1 MTGRTTFVSQTP
13 LLEKKMIYGWNQKGK
28 NEANEESQRRGKED
42 DGETGE
48 KRSRILE
55 K

>member
-1 MTGRTTFVSQTP
+1 MGGI
-13 LLEKKMIYGWNQKGK
+13 KKKEK